1 MKKTFLN
8 VFMIASVAMATIGCK
23 NDNREAK
30 TEEARDAAIAN
41 AEAVEYQVDTNS
53 SVIEW
58 EGRKP
63 TGTHTGTIDI
73 AEGSFYANDSIVESG
88 TFVIDMNS
96 ITVTDLEGEDR
107 ENLEAHLKGT
117 VEGKEGDFFNVNE
130 YPDAQFEV
138 TGISEGN
145 GQTML
150 QGNLTMRGETKNVE
164 FPVNID
170 RNGDELELTSE
181 TFSIDRTKWKV
192 NYGSKSVFDS
202 LGDNFINDEITLT
215 IKVKA
220 NRA

>member
-1 MKKTFLN
+1 LN
-8 VFMIASVAMATIGCK
+8 GKEKSLQEHI
-23 NDNREAK
+23 
-30 TEEARDAAIAN
+30 
-41 AEAVEYQVDTNS
+41 Q
-53 SVIEW
+53 
-58 EGRKP
+58 
-63 TGTHTGTIDI
+63 GTIDI

-88 TFVIDMNS
+88 TFLIDMNS